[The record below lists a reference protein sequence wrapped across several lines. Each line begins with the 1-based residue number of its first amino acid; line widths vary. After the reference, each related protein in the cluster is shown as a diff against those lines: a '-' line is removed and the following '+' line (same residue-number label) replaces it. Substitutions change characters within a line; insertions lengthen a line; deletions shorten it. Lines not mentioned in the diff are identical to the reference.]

1 MLLFWILALGVGCS
15 STPEVVEED
24 ALGRET
30 AMQGSDSRVFADQES
45 DIMEGYGNVTWLD
58 DERVS
63 DSLIDDRVS
72 GSLIIVDDEGFARGA
87 RQDASN
93 AEIVIEKAH
102 IVFEDIYFDFDR
114 RTPQKRML
122 ARLTTQAK
130 WLRTHADAEVLIAG
144 HCDTR
149 GSREYNMVLGEKRA
163 QWIKTFF
170 MKSGVNGDRMAFIS
184 YGKEQ
189 PNCLNETEACHSK
202 NRRAH
207 IVLQ

>member
-1 MLLFWILALGVGCS
+1 MIRSVLALWILAVGAGCS
-15 STPEVVEED
+15 STPDVVEED
-24 ALGRET
+24 ARGTEM
-30 AMQGSDSRVFADQES
+30 AMEESADIVPADEELYS
-45 DIMEGYGNVTWLD
+45 MGDVTRLD
-58 DERVS
+58 DERVF
-63 DSLIDDRVS
+63 DSLI
-72 GSLIIVDDEGFARGA
+72 IDEEEDFNITVAGRDH
-87 RQDASN
+87 RDASN
-93 AEIVIEKAH
+93 AEIVIAKKHA
-102 IVFEDIYFDFDR
+102 VFEDIYFDFDR
-114 RTPQKRML
+114 RMPQKRML

-130 WLRTHADAEVLIAG
+130 WLRTHADAEVLVRG

-170 MKSGVNGDRMAFIS
+170 MKSGVNGDRIAFIS

-202 NRRAH
+202 NRRAQ

>member
-1 MLLFWILALGVGCS
+1 MIRGVLVLWILALGVGCS
-15 STPEVVEED
+15 STPEVAEED
-24 ALGRET
+24 AGGTEM
-30 AMQGSDSRVFADQES
+30 AMEESADIVLADEELYNM
-45 DIMEGYGNVTWLD
+45 DDVTRLD
-58 DERVS
+58 DERVP
-63 DSLIDDRVS
+63 DALLILEEEKS
-72 GSLIIVDDEGFARGA
+72 GPAAISRDY
-87 RQDASN
+87 QDAGN
-93 AEIVIEKAH
+93 AAIVIEKTH
-102 IVFEDIYFDFDR
+102 HVFEDIYFDFDR

-130 WLRTHADAEVLIAG
+130 WLRTYADAEVLVAG

-170 MKSGVNGDRMAFIS
+170 MKSGVNRERISIIS
-184 YGKEQ
+184 YGEEQ
-189 PNCLNETEACHSK
+189 PDCLNETEACHSK

>member
-1 MLLFWILALGVGCS
+1 MIRGVLVLWVLALGVGCS

-24 ALGRET
+24 ARGVET
-30 AMQGSDSRVFADQES
+30 AMEGSDVRGLSDQEE
-45 DIMEGYGNVTWLD
+45 DIMEGHENVTRLD

-63 DSLIDDRVS
+63 DSLIIIEDEDS
-72 GSLIIVDDEGFARGA
+72 SLAVAGA
-87 RQDASN
+87 GRQDASDG
-93 AEIVIEKAH
+93 EIIIAQAH
-102 IVFEDIYFDFDR
+102 KVFEDIYFDFDR
-114 RTPQKRML
+114 RIPQQPML
-122 ARLTTQAK
+122 KQLTTHAE
-130 WLRTHADAEVLIAG
+130 WLRGHADAEVLVAG

-170 MKSGVNGDRMAFIS
+170 MKSGVNGERISIIS
-184 YGKEQ
+184 YGKER
-189 PNCLNETEACHSK
+189 PSCLNAAEACHSK